1 MVQAPLNNHDL
12 TAPRREWHIT
22 PPARV
27 TAWLLTVLVDPRD
40 LPIAYL
46 FVNVFA
52 LVVPA
57 AVIVLYAQSHVLGG
71 VYMVATVALFY
82 ERFILALHFSAHRRL
97 TRSSMLNELP
107 QYVLAPL
114 FGIPPGVYKMH
125 HLTIHHKG
133 NNRSDKDFTSTENY
147 QRDNVLH
154 FAHYWAKFVLYVYI
168 GLPLHAYRNGRMQ
181 KLCSLVAANVAFVCI
196 CHVLNTAR
204 PVGVLYVLI
213 FPMVVSSFLTSF
225 GNFSQHLFIDKDF
238 PDRNESL
245 SYTIINSDANQRT
258 FNDLYH
264 TTHHD
269 FSGLHF
275 TELPVE
281 FHQNIERYAKAG
293 SIVFENSS
301 FFEIGV
307 CVFMQDYD
315 KLYKRWI
322 DIGTGKPKTR
332 HEVEILLRKRL
343 RPVIRACP
351 HEQ

>member
-27 TAWLLTVLVDPRD
+27 TDWLLTVLVDPRD

-46 FVNVFA
+46 FVNVFV

-71 VYMVATVALFY
+71 VYMVANVAFFY
-82 ERFILALHFSAHRRL
+82 ERFILALHFSAHRSL

-107 QYVLAPL
+107 QYALAPL
-114 FGIPPGVYKMH
+114 FGIPPGVYKIH
-125 HLTIHHKG
+125 HLSIHHKG
-133 NNRSDKDFTSTENY
+133 NNRSDKDFTSTEQY

-154 FAHYWAKFVLYVYI
+154 FVHYWIKFVIYVYI
-168 GLPLHAYRNGRMQ
+168 GLPLYAYKNGRMQ
-181 KLCSLVAANVAFVCI
+181 KLCSLVATNVAFLFACY
-196 CHVLNTAR
+196 VLNKAR
-204 PVGVLYVLI
+204 PVGVLYVFVI
-213 FPMVVSSFLTSF
+213 PMVVSSFLTSF

-245 SYTIINSDANQRT
+245 TYSIINSVSNQSNY
-258 FNDLYH
+258 NDGFH
-264 TTHHD
+264 ATHHID
-269 FSGLHF
+269 SKLHF
-275 TELPVE
+275 TLLPVE
-281 FHQNIERYAKAG
+281 FHNNIERYATAG
-293 SIVFENSS
+293 SIVFENTS
-301 FFEIGV
+301 FFEIGM

-332 HEVEILLRKRL
+332 QEVEILLRKRL